1 VVGVY
6 VATINHF
13 MFGPLFE
20 KGLSLKAGQTPCQK
34 YWPELLE
41 IVTSGECHEQ
51 QRIRSCFRSV
61 RYCFQVSY
69 WPLAVWVCD
78 RVIS

>member
-1 VVGVY
+1 MGIY

-34 YWPELLE
+34 YWPVLIDLIQTGELS
-41 IVTSGECHEQ
+41 TNYRRDASKKNN
-51 QRIRSCFRSV
+51 
-61 RYCFQVSY
+61 
-69 WPLAVWVCD
+69 AVLF
-78 RVIS
+78 SA